1 MWPLCFSEPVLF
13 ETVETAAARLCMQM
27 LHGAV
32 SLAFASQVQ
41 AAVKQSW
48 GNVLHAAHT
57 ADGKT
62 EAKQTEGGLPFEF

>member
-1 MWPLCFSEPVLF
+1 
-13 ETVETAAARLCMQM
+13 MQM